1 MPTRPSYA
9 AFRKKNRGTEKVY
22 MKNRSNDKPK
32 SKLDSA
38 AQAAVPAEKVS
49 PAGLRIPL
57 PAVMMGLGLLAGGV
71 HTDAQAVAV
80 NDSYSTPVNTVLSGQ
95 NVTAN
100 DTRDG
105 NSYSVAL
112 VTNVAHGTLALQ
124 STGVFSYT
132 PNTGFSGTDAFSYAL
147 FDFGGSVPN
156 SVAQVSISVVPP
168 QPIPTLGTAAAA
180 GLGAAIALI
189 GMRRRRRK

>member
-1 MPTRPSYA
+1 
-9 AFRKKNRGTEKVY
+9 
-22 MKNRSNDKPK
+22 MKNK
-32 SKLDSA
+32 SKNKLDSA
-38 AQAAVPAEKVS
+38 EQGAVPAEKVA

-95 NVTAN
+95 NVTDN

-105 NSYSVAL
+105 NSYSVTL

-124 STGVFSYT
+124 PTGVFSYT
-132 PNTGFSGTDAFSYAL
+132 PNAGFSGTDTFSYAL

-168 QPIPTLGTAAAA
+168 QPVPTLGTAAAA